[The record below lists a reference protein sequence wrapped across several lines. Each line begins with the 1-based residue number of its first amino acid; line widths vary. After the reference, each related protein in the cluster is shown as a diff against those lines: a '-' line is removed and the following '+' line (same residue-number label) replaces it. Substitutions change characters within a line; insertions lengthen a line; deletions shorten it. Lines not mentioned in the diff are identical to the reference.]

1 MAENLTRNLLNHPL
15 ISERYFFPRP
25 GTCPTPFWVD
35 CGDALLACYYHQVDP
50 KAFTLVH
57 FHGNGEIIDDY
68 LDSFVDL
75 VFGMGCNCLLAE
87 FRGYGR
93 STGKPELGK
102 MLDDVAKVVTALG
115 QPPEQL
121 VFFGRSV
128 GSIFALEA
136 AALFP
141 DAAGLV
147 LESGVADVLERL
159 LLRIDPREL
168 ALTAEQFEIAVVA
181 NCNHQE
187 KLGRFAGPVLVLHAR
202 WDSLV
207 EVSHGER
214 LYQWSAGKKRLVVFP
229 RGYHNDVMF
238 VNAREYFTAL
248 GDFLASLAPPEFG
261 NWPTGA

>member
-1 MAENLTRNLLNHPL
+1 MTAISQKDLLNHPL
-15 ISERYFFPRP
+15 ISDRYFFPRQ
-25 GTCPTPFWVD
+25 GACANPFWVD
-35 CGDALLACYYHQVDP
+35 CGDARLACYYQEVNP
-50 KAFTLVH
+50 AARTLVH

-68 LDSFVDL
+68 LHDFVKL
-75 VFGMGCNCLLAE
+75 VADMGCNCLLVE

-102 MLDDVAKVVTALG
+102 MLDDVPKVVAALG

-136 AALFP
+136 AAQFP
-141 DAAGLV
+141 CAAGLV
-147 LESGVADVLERL
+147 LESGVADVLERM
-159 LLRIDPREL
+159 LLRVDPREL
-168 ALTAEQFEIAVVA
+168 GVTAELFEEAVTA

-187 KLGRFAGPVLVLHAR
+187 KLGQFAGPVLVLHAR

-207 EVSHGER
+207 DVSHGER
-214 LYQWSAGKKRLVVFP
+214 LYQWARGKKRLVVFP

-238 VNAREYFTAL
+238 VNANEYFAAL
-248 GDFLASLAPPEFG
+248 GDFLDDLDSSRP
-261 NWPTGA
+261 